1 MGGQKMVKSIFNFN
15 SIVAIGDILFLTT
28 NFEAIQNGKEWLTNF
43 QFVHELLTIDIT
55 KMMVIFGWTGNVY
68 QQ

>member
-28 NFEAIQNGKEWLTNF
+28 NFEAIQNGKEWLTKF